1 MQRDTIADW
10 QSLTQLY
17 SEMSDGELFA
27 LDAGIEDLTEMAQQ
41 VLRDEMRKRGLA
53 REPASNLDR
62 KVAGHREVPLRDSDG
77 VFPISE
83 DGAEDSGLPREYTWK
98 TALCDCED
106 GDYAGQLQ
114 AALKAEGIE
123 SWIEGAGY
131 RVAADMLNP
140 RILVAADQ
148 LEQAREIA
156 SRPIPQAIAEQFKM
170 EIPEYLP
177 PVCPKCGADGPVL
190 ESADP
195 SNSWLCECCGE
206 QWTDPVEDKNES

>member
-17 SEMSDGELFA
+17 SEMSDGELYA
-27 LDAGIEDLTEMAQQ
+27 LDADLANLTEMAQQ
-41 VLRDEMRKRGLA
+41 VLRDEMKKRGLD
-53 REPASNLDR
+53 RETASNQQP
-62 KVAGHREVPLRDSDG
+62 KIASHAEAPLRDSDKL
-77 VFPISE
+77 FPIAQDE
-83 DGAEDSGLPREYTWK
+83 AEDSGLPREYTWK

-131 RVAADMLNP
+131 RVAAQMLNP

-148 LEQAREIA
+148 LEQAREVA
-156 SRPIPQAIAEQFKM
+156 SRPIPQAIAEEFKM
-170 EIPEYLP
+170 AVPEYEP
-177 PVCPKCGADGPVL
+177 PVCPKCGAEDPVL
-190 ESADP
+190 ETADP
-195 SNSWLCECCGE
+195 SNSWLCESCGE